1 MLLKC
6 KYVNIYFFTY
16 IELLKKEK
24 SILSFR
30 HEVTYS
36 TTEYLGH
43 VTERELN
50 SSSVYF
56 KCIAHATHTRFH
68 VFNRVS
74 RQATPKQRLHVHLP
88 VALSVKITQ
97 TLVII
102 IRIKLL

>member
-56 KCIAHATHTRFH
+56 KCIARAKHIPDSMYSTESAGRQPP
-68 VFNRVS
+68 S
-74 RQATPKQRLHVHLP
+74 RGCMSTF
-88 VALSVKITQ
+88 LSH
-97 TLVII
+97 
-102 IRIKLL
+102 